1 MNQRSSYLSVLLDI
15 VAPRSCLLCSQ
26 FLSHPLASALE
37 KESLE
42 NYLCSSCRNQLE
54 ICERPFASGRLF
66 QVDKFFS
73 GYQYTGSIARIIPAW
88 KYHRR
93 NEFFPL
99 IKILIYLTISRLNLP
114 ESDFNLILAVP
125 LSCKAL
131 RKRDFNQALFIAACS
146 SSILG
151 LPLVAGQLV
160 KNIHTPQQASLDR
173 HARAYNLTA
182 DTFGVID
189 PEVVRDRK
197 ILLCDDVL
205 TTGATLG
212 TVAGSLK
219 GAGAA
224 SVTALTLAQVG
235 N

>member
-1 MNQRSSYLSVLLDI
+1 MNQRSSYLSVLFDI
-15 VAPRSCLLCSQ
+15 IAPRTCLLCSQ
-26 FLSHPLASALE
+26 FLSHPLATAFE

-54 ICERPFASGRLF
+54 ICERSFASGRSSRI
-66 QVDKFFS
+66 DKFFS

-99 IKILIYLTISRLNLP
+99 IKILIYLTISRLNLL
-114 ESDFNLILAVP
+114 ESDFNLVLAVP
-125 LSCKAL
+125 LSRKTL

-146 SSILG
+146 SFALG

-173 HARAYNLTA
+173 HARAYNLTG

-189 PEVVRDRK
+189 PEVVRGRNV
-197 ILLCDDVL
+197 LLCDDVL
-205 TTGATLG
+205 TTGATLD
-212 TVAGSLK
+212 TVAGTLRS
-219 GAGAA
+219 AGAV
-224 SVTALTLAQVG
+224 SVTALTLARVEL
-235 N
+235 